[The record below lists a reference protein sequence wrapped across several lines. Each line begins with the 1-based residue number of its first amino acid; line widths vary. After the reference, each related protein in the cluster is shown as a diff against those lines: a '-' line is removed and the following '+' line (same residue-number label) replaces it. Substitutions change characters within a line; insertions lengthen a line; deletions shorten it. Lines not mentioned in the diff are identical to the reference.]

1 MLVHPFIMQK
11 NKRHQNCPPAYCLSE
26 PLLRKDVGGQ
36 KTCTGQHNQGF
47 TLIELMVVMLL
58 ITIIFAVT
66 VPRLDSSLL
75 QDPRKKTTRTLMNTV
90 SALRS
95 EAIER
100 QTRQILFLDLDNGRI
115 WTADA
120 AMDEEALSAAA
131 KNAFELPGGIQMVEL
146 QFAAKKSI
154 GSGTAEILFYPGGF
168 SDQVAINM
176 IHDNVQ
182 RFAYKVEPLLPK
194 VKVVEEWVSY

>member
-1 MLVHPFIMQK
+1 MHPFIMQK

-26 PLLRKDVGGQ
+26 PVLRKDVGGQ
-36 KTCTGQHNQGF
+36 KTCTGQQHNQGF